1 MELVTYPLLALAP
14 AVFWFWLFA
23 RKDTY
28 RPEPKRLIA
37 ITFFLG
43 MLSTIPAGILNF
55 IFLDESLL
63 DEIMDGGADFAS
75 VASGMLFVVGPV
87 EETSKFLAV
96 YLVAYRSLYF
106 DEPSDGLVYAA
117 AASLGFA
124 SLENLMYILEF
135 GPAVMIGR
143 APLSTVA
150 HVIFGSFWGYALG
163 RRTQHNSHGVIVI
176 IGIAAAALVHGLFNL
191 FLFAFPPVSIA
202 LVVLGVWWT
211 LRTFNWARLVSP
223 FRYRRNYPRIACP
236 TCRRRISVISR
247 YCQFCGTPVLTYRTE
262 IYCGNCD
269 AINRPGADYCIS
281 CGDRLLRQ
289 P

>member
-1 MELVTYPLLALAP
+1 MELLTYPLLAFAP
-14 AVFWFWLFA
+14 AVFWFWFFA

-43 MLSTIPAGILNF
+43 ILSTIPAGILNYV
-55 IFLDESLL
+55 FLDESVL
-63 DEIMDGGADFAS
+63 DEGANIAS
-75 VASGMLFVVGPV
+75 VARGMLFVVGPV
-87 EETSKFLAV
+87 EEMSKFLAV
-96 YLVAYRSLYF
+96 YPVAYRSLYF

-124 SLENLMYILEF
+124 SLENLMYIIEF

-163 RRTQHNSHGVIVI
+163 RRTMADSRGFIVI
-176 IGIAAAALVHGLFNL
+176 AGIAVAAVVHGLFNL
-191 FLFAFPPVSIA
+191 FLFAFPLVSIA
-202 LVVLGVWWT
+202 LVILGVWWT
-211 LRTFNWARLVSP
+211 LRRFNWARLVSP
-223 FRYRRNYPRIACP
+223 FRYRRNYPRIACLA
-236 TCRRRISVISR
+236 CNRRISVVSR
-247 YCQFCGTPVLTYRTE
+247 YCQSCGTPVFTSSGAN

-269 AINRPGADYCIS
+269 AINRPDADYCTR
-281 CGDRLLRQ
+281 CGDRLLHR

>member
-1 MELVTYPLLALAP
+1 MELLTYPLLAFAP
-14 AVFWFWLFA
+14 AVFWFWFFA

-43 MLSTIPAGILNF
+43 IASTIPAGIISF
-55 IFLDESLL
+55 IFLDESVL
-63 DEIMDGGADFAS
+63 DEGANFAS
-75 VASGMLFVVGPV
+75 VAGSMLFVVGPV
-87 EETSKFLAV
+87 EEMSKFMAV
-96 YLVAYRSLYF
+96 YPVAYRSLYF

-124 SLENLMYILEF
+124 SLENLLYILEF

-163 RRTQHNSHGVIVI
+163 RRMHADSRGIIVI
-176 IGIAAAALVHGLFNL
+176 AGIAVAALVHGLFNL
-191 FLFAFPPVSIA
+191 FLFAFAPVSIA

-223 FRYRRNYPRIACP
+223 FRYRRNYPRINCP
-236 TCRRRISVISR
+236 ACRRRISVLSR
-247 YCQFCGTPVLTYRTE
+247 YCQSCGTPVNSSDTA
-262 IYCGNCD
+262 IYCGSCD
-269 AINRPGADYCIS
+269 TRNRPEADYCTR
-281 CGDRLLRQ
+281 CGDRLLH
-289 P
+289 

>member
-1 MELVTYPLLALAP
+1 MELLTYPLLAFAP
-14 AVFWFWLFA
+14 AVFWFWFFA

-37 ITFFLG
+37 VTFLLG
-43 MLSTIPAGILNF
+43 MLSTIPAGIFSF
-55 IFLDESLL
+55 IFLDESFL
-63 DEIMDGGADFAS
+63 DEGANFAS

-87 EETSKFLAV
+87 EEMSKFLAV
-96 YLVAYRSLYF
+96 YPVAYRSLYF

-124 SLENLMYILEF
+124 SLENLLYIIEF

-163 RRTQHNSHGVIVI
+163 RRTIADSRGVIVI
-176 IGIAAAALVHGLFNL
+176 IGIAAAALVHGMFNL
-191 FLFAFPPVSIA
+191 FLFAFAPVSIA
-202 LVVLGVWWT
+202 LVVMGIWWT
-211 LRTFNWARLVSP
+211 LRRFNWARLVSP

-236 TCRRRISVISR
+236 TCDRRISVISR
-247 YCQFCGTPVLTYRTE
+247 YCHSCGTPIPAHRVE

-269 AINRPGADYCIS
+269 SPNRADADYCTN
-281 CGDRLLRQ
+281 CGDRLLYR

>member
-1 MELVTYPLLALAP
+1 MELLTYPLLAFAP
-14 AVFWFWLFA
+14 AVFWFWFFA

-28 RPEPKRLIA
+28 RPEPRKLIVL
-37 ITFFLG
+37 TFFLG
-43 MLSTIPAGILNF
+43 MASTIPAGIIEYIF
-55 IFLDESLL
+55 IDESVL
-63 DEIMDGGADFAS
+63 DDDANLTS
-75 VASGMLFVVGPV
+75 VASTMLFVVGPV
-87 EETSKFLAV
+87 EEVSKFLAV
-96 YLVAYRSLYF
+96 WLVAYRSLYF

-124 SLENLMYILEF
+124 SLENLLYILDF

-163 RRTQHNSHGVIVI
+163 RRTQYNSHGIIVI
-176 IGIAAAALVHGLFNL
+176 TGIAAAAVVHGLFNV
-191 FLFAFPPVSIA
+191 FAFAFIPAAIA

-236 TCRRRISVISR
+236 ACSSRISVISR
-247 YCQFCGTPVLTYRTE
+247 YCQSCGTPVPAYHVE
-262 IYCGNCD
+262 IYCGNCY
-269 AINRPGADYCIS
+269 AINRPEAGYCTR
-281 CGDRLLRQ
+281 CGDRLLH
-289 P
+289 